1 MIEMSVRKTLSL
13 SFAIAANAVLAL
25 PSIAKNAAPA
35 AWRQADFAAE
45 FYRHATAVAGDGA
58 DVAVSPLGAARYFAD
73 RLRENSGNTAR
84 GMAFALQLGG
94 AETPAAAE
102 LVATFREV
110 DTALSRAVRRDAF
123 VAESGT
129 NGTFRF
135 SAKWDHA
142 AAEVLE
148 TPLCSALRVPCIG
161 GTFEMVAITPSP
173 SNTFAEVVSRLGRP
187 FLDRL
192 VAAPRSKP
200 ESPTSPAFA
209 FRAIID
215 LNPALSPMGMAAFF
229 DGNAVSQ
236 GVAISANA
244 VGIEAAVATGADDAD
259 NLEVLEGLETLDNLD
274 ALEALDA
281 PVSARPFIFLIRETR
296 TGLILFIGRVAAK

>member
-45 FYRHATAVAGDGA
+45 FYRHAAAVAGDGA

-110 DTALSRAVRRDAF
+110 DTALSRAVRRDAS

-135 SAKWDHA
+135 SAKWDSA

-148 TPLCSALRVPCIG
+148 TPLCSALRIPCTG
-161 GTFEMVAITPSP
+161 GTFELLAITPSP
-173 SNTFAEVVSRLGRP
+173 SNTLAEIESRLGRP

-192 VAAPRSKP
+192 MAAPRSKP
-200 ESPTSPAFA
+200 ESPAPPAFR
-209 FRAIID
+209 FRAVVD
-215 LNPALSPMGMAAFF
+215 LNPVLSPIGMAAFF
-229 DGNAVSQ
+229 AGNAVSQ
-236 GVAISANA
+236 GIAISANA
-244 VGIEAAVATGADDAD
+244 VGIEAAVATGP
-259 NLEVLEGLETLDNLD
+259 EVLEIPEIPDSQETL
-274 ALEALDA
+274 
-281 PVSARPFIFLIRETR
+281 SRPFLFLIRETR
-296 TGLILFIGRVAAK
+296 TGLILFIGRVAGGAL